1 MSFRAKLIRNLP
13 LVIGAV
19 FSVLVL
25 FGAIKLLDTG
35 PVDDTPKRKQ
45 VQQVTLLA
53 PPPPPPPPPKVEE
66 PPEPEVQEEVEIDD
80 QIDELE
86 EVPDAPPMGD
96 LGLDADGSGAGDSF
110 GLIGRKGGRSLLDGD
125 PKYEYATRVQEMIE
139 DKLLDNEDIR
149 KKGYKIGVA
158 VWFDGSGRITRA
170 RLREST
176 GVEEIDNA
184 IVAELTG
191 PDMVVSNPPIGMPQP
206 LIWEFKSQ
214 I

>member
-13 LVIGAV
+13 FAIGGLFA
-19 FSVLVL
+19 VLVL
-25 FGAIKLLDTG
+25 IGSIKLLDQE
-35 PVDDTPKRKQ
+35 PIDDTPTRKQ

-66 PPEPEVQEEVEIDD
+66 PPEPEVQEEVEIDEPLD
-80 QIDELE
+80 DLE
-86 EVPDAPPMGD
+86 DIPDAPAMSD
-96 LGLDADGSGAGDSF
+96 LGIDADGSGAGDGF

-139 DKLLDNEDIR
+139 DKLLDNDDIR
-149 KKGYKIGVA
+149 KKGYKIGVS
-158 VWFDGSGRITRA
+158 VWFDASGRITRA
-170 RLREST
+170 ELMEST
-176 GVEEIDNA
+176 GEEEIDNA

-191 PDMVVSNPPIGMPQP
+191 PDMVVRNPPIGMPQP